1 MTLKK
6 ISFFVK
12 IKNFLYFIIFFV
24 YKYIFGIKEEKK
36 LVFKIFFLLLL
47 SHIFCLF
54 IHSIMHGL
62 VNKVTSDLSQ
72 GYGDIYFQ
80 FKEKLFLKEF
90 EKKKIIE
97 RIKKNNDVESFFA
110 YGTSEGM
117 LLIEEQYIPVLVL
130 TFLFDKQDS
139 VFSYKQFSKF
149 DFTKKS
155 LYLGFSLF
163 NKIAQVKDKIKLAVI
178 NEHDKKNNCLFYDIM
193 PIKNLERAVFSWD
206 EWNDKA
212 LIFNIV
218 NFENYFEAPTIF
230 GINIYLKRLSDQYRV
245 CDFLKAEFSNEVG
258 FISLSQDIFPEHQKY
273 LKLIR
278 FISYFILYL
287 IVIFSMTILSI
298 LIELY
303 VLKNTIQY
311 LYLRMLGLKKYF
323 LIVAS
328 TIFFLVINISAL
340 GLATGV
346 FFIIRK
352 GLYYFDLLLVDELTE
367 TFLNLDISFHF
378 YFFYLLSSFFL
389 NFFVSFYSLNKNIK

>member
-1 MTLKK
+1 MTLRKFL
-6 ISFFVK
+6 FFSK
-12 IKNFLYFIIFFV
+12 IKNFLYFIIFFI
-24 YKYIFGIKEEKK
+24 YKYIFGIKQEKK

-47 SHIFCLF
+47 SHVFCFF

-62 VNKVTSDLSQ
+62 LNKITSDLSQ

-90 EKKKIIE
+90 ENKKIIE
-97 RIKKNNDVESFFA
+97 RIKKNNHIESFFA

-117 LLIEEQYIPVLVL
+117 LLIGEQYIPVLVL
-130 TFLFDKQDS
+130 TFLFDKEDDI
-139 VFSYKQFSKF
+139 FSYKQFSKF
-149 DFTKKS
+149 DFNKKS
-155 LYLGFSLF
+155 LYVGFSLF
-163 NKIAQVKDKIKLAVI
+163 NKIFQVKDKIKLAVI
-178 NEHDKKNNCLFYDIM
+178 NEQDKKNNCLFYDIM
-193 PIKNLERAVFSWD
+193 PIKNVERGVFSWD

-230 GINIYLKRLSDQYRV
+230 GINIYLKKLSDQNAV
-245 CDFLKAEFSNEVG
+245 CDFLKAEFLNEVG
-258 FISLSQDIFPEHQKY
+258 FISPSQDIFPEHHKY
-273 LKLIR
+273 LKLIE

-287 IVIFSMTILSI
+287 IAVFSISILSI

-303 VLKNTIQY
+303 VARNTMQY

-328 TIFFLVINISAL
+328 TIFFLLINISAL
-340 GLATGV
+340 ALATGI
-346 FFIIRK
+346 FFTIRK
-352 GLYYFDLLLVDELTE
+352 GLYFFNLLLVDELTE
-367 TFLNLDISFHF
+367 TFLTLDISFHF

-389 NFFVSFYSLNKNIK
+389 NFFVSFYLLNKNIK